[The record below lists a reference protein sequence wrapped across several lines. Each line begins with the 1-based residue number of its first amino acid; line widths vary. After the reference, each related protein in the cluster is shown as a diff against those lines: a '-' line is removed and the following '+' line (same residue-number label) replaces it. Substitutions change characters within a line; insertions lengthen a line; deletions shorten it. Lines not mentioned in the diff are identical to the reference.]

1 MRPLPITL
9 EAQGRKRGSSVAG
22 VAPDLPLKEGLHLG
36 RVLGTGEWWEH
47 RQGGTRDMEPWVRR
61 AMAGRNRA
69 GWARMASW
77 AQLKNL
83 RALRRQLQ
91 VSRPSRWLPG

>member
-47 RQGGTRDMEPWVRR
+47 RQAGTRDMEPWVRR